1 MSVRHRWWP
10 PRRQLRRARPPGHRP
25 PPLDVGRGSAA
36 HALTDTA
43 IDRTAFDWGGGPI
56 WTRAP
61 LRVRISVYLRRSRI
75 DRRIAEGSPCGLSQ
89 ALTLRAHQLVDPHN
103 RLRVARGLRGVVA
116 YVDRVAKPGV
126 LVSAVVIDRAAVAGD
141 REAILGLAER
151 LERRA
156 PVSPR
161 GVVLAHVLLTDGTS
175 SPLFNA
181 CCGRSVGQAV
191 WEVADALGADAPA
204 SGGPDLVVY

>member
-10 PRRQLRRARPPGHRP
+10 SRRQPGRAQLAGHRP
-25 PPLDVGRGSAA
+25 PPLELARGSAA
-36 HALTDTA
+36 PAITSHIAL
-43 IDRTAFDWGGGPI
+43 DWGGGPI

-89 ALTLRAHQLVDPHN
+89 ALTLRAHQLVDPRH
-103 RLRVARGLRGVVA
+103 RLQVARGLRSVVA
-116 YVDRVAKPGV
+116 YVDRVAERRV
-126 LVSAVVIDRAAVAGD
+126 LVSAVVIDRAAVGGD

-151 LERRA
+151 LEQSA

-161 GVVLAHVLLTDGTS
+161 GVVLARVLLTDGAS

-181 CCGRSVGQAV
+181 RCARSVGQAV
-191 WEVADALGADAPA
+191 WEVADALGADAPS
-204 SGGPDLVVY
+204 SGGPDLVVS